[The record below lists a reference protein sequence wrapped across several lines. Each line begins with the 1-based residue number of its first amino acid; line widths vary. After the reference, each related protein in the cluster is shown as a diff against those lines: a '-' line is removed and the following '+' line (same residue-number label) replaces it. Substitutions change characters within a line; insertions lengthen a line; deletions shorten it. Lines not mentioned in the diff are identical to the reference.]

1 MNFLNVRNTYGT
13 LFIMGKL
20 RFLIRTNLDLDEF
33 SSGILYLSS
42 LSLRGLS
49 QLSKLVKYHSRIN
62 FIIYKL
68 SKAIIVLQII
78 TFFHD
83 MTTISLLNLPSS

>member
-1 MNFLNVRNTYGT
+1 MNLENVRNTYGT
-13 LFIMGKL
+13 LLIMGKL
-20 RFLIRTNLDLDEF
+20 RFLIRTNLDLDGF

-49 QLSKLVKYHSRIN
+49 QLSKLVKYHFRIN

-68 SKAIIVLQII
+68 SKAISSANII
-78 TFFHD
+78 
-83 MTTISLLNLPSS
+83 LNLPSI